1 MVNYTHFPRDQ
12 TVILGKQNE
21 AEGTP
26 TIAVLAEHCNPTNA
40 ATKSRGPISSRPIPQ
55 AQTQQGNPL
64 DYKKSQ
70 LLTGGVAGGDNL
82 KSVELHPG
90 CGWGANENW
99 SQ

>member
-26 TIAVLAEHCNPTNA
+26 MITVLSEHCNPMNA
-40 ATKSRGPISSRPIPQ
+40 AAQSRGPISSRPIPQ

-70 LLTGGVAGGDNL
+70 LFTGL
-82 KSVELHPG
+82 PE
-90 CGWGANENW
+90 ETI
-99 SQ
+99 